1 MTITSNNKSLN
12 LNAIIKIIVFISQID
27 IDAGNYIMIKL
38 FCFYF
43 FYFVFHTAIANSNH
57 SPHINYSKF
66 RLGTSFGRGSCKQTI
81 NFFML

>member
-38 FCFYF
+38 FVFIF
-43 FYFVFHTAIANSNH
+43 FILFFILQLLILTI
-57 SPHINYSKF
+57 
-66 RLGTSFGRGSCKQTI
+66 RLTLIIQNFDLEQVLVGGRVNK
-81 NFFML
+81 L